1 MDGQTLLYNY
11 ALISYKCKE
20 CVKTVIFISLQLV
33 AVQHPETGHWHRAQ
47 VEYVLHVA
55 KGYVYKV
62 FLVDYGLSVEVRS
75 SAIRKLP
82 SVWDGLDYQSFQVVL
97 YGILPTTV
105 EMDYKDMKMKRM

>member
-1 MDGQTLLYNY
+1 M
-11 ALISYKCKE
+11 
-20 CVKTVIFISLQLV
+20 SLQLV
-33 AVQHPETGHWHRAQ
+33 AVQHPETGRWHRAE
-47 VEYVLHVA
+47 VEYVLHET

-62 FLVDYGLSVEVRS
+62 FLVDYGLSIKVRS

-82 SVWDGLDYQSFQVVL
+82 SAWVDLDYQSFQVVL